1 MTRRGN
7 AVIQFHVA
15 WEEAMR
21 LNQHVTLTCA
31 FCDFH
36 TQGELYFARREHQQ
50 HRAKHHPEAV
60 PSRRRKGRAPTMVG
74 SKPITEIIANAR
86 KQGASTW
93 EGATT

>member
-21 LNQHVTLTCA
+21 LNQHAT
-31 FCDFH
+31 
-36 TQGELYFARREHQQ
+36 
-50 HRAKHHPEAV
+50 
-60 PSRRRKGRAPTMVG
+60 SRRRKGRAPTMVG
-74 SKPITEIIANAR
+74 SKPIAENIANAR